1 MAQVD
6 SKVSTMKISE
16 DTKKELVKIG
26 GEYMQKDGQS
36 RSLEA
41 IIKLLID
48 EHKRKK

>member
-1 MAQVD
+1 VKD
-6 SKVSTMKISE
+6 SQVSTMKISN

-26 GEYMQKDGQS
+26 AEFAQNDGQV
-36 RSLEA
+36 RSLES